1 MWMRA
6 LVGLCV
12 LLSALLAG
20 CSGSTPPPKPAPTTS
35 SAAEAP
41 LANAPKCRT
50 PQLAAHLGDRTEL
63 GSGQGALPLIYTNT
77 SKDPCLLRGAPVADL
92 HGPADRQGAVYS
104 LLHDI
109 KMGRGAVLQPGQSAS
124 ARLVIL
130 SGPAASTASAAST
143 MAIDGQ
149 NWVPSELVTIPP
161 GETAHIVV
169 PWPSGLSVT
178 RQQGTTSP
186 GSWIESFTAAP

>member
-12 LLSALLAG
+12 LLTALLAG
-20 CSGSTPPPKPAPTTS
+20 CSGSAPPPKPAPTTS

-50 PQLAAHLGDRTEL
+50 PQLAARLGDRTDL

-77 SKDPCLLRGAPVADL
+77 SKEPCLLRGAPVADL
-92 HGPADRQGAVYS
+92 HGPADQDGAVYS

-109 KMGRGAVLQPGQSAS
+109 HMGRGVVLQPGQSAS

-149 NWVPSELVTIPP
+149 NWVPTELVTTPP
-161 GETAHIVV
+161 GETADIVV
-169 PWPSGLSVT
+169 PWPPGLSVT
-178 RQQGTTSP
+178 RQVGTASP
-186 GSWIESFTAAP
+186 GSWVESFTAAS

>member
-1 MWMRA
+1 
-6 LVGLCV
+6 
-12 LLSALLAG
+12 
-20 CSGSTPPPKPAPTTS
+20 
-35 SAAEAP
+35 
-41 LANAPKCRT
+41 
-50 PQLAAHLGDRTEL
+50 LAARLGDHTDL

-92 HGPADRQGAVYS
+92 HGPADTEGAVYS

-109 KMGRGAVLQPGQSAS
+109 HMGRGVVLQPGQSAS

-149 NWVPSELVTIPP
+149 NWVPTELVTTPP
-161 GETAHIVV
+161 GETADIIV
-169 PWPSGLSVT
+169 PWPQGLSVT
-178 RQQGTTSP
+178 RQVGTASP
-186 GSWIESFTAAP
+186 GSWIESFTAAS

>member
-12 LLSALLAG
+12 LLTAMLAG
-20 CSGSTPPPKPAPTTS
+20 CSGSAPPAKPAPAMS
-35 SAAEAP
+35 AAAEAP
-41 LANAPKCRT
+41 LANAPKCHT
-50 PQLAAHLGDRTEL
+50 AQLAAHLGDRTDL
-63 GSGQGALPLIYTNT
+63 GSGQGAMPLIYTNT

-92 HGPADRQGAVYS
+92 HGPADTEGAVYS

-109 KMGRGAVLQPGQSAS
+109 RMGRGVVLQPGQSAS

-143 MAIDGQ
+143 MAINGQ
-149 NWVPSELVTIPP
+149 DWVPTELVTIPP
-161 GETAHIVV
+161 GESAEMTV
-169 PWPSGLSVT
+169 PWPAGLSVT
-178 RQQGTTSP
+178 RQPGMTSP
-186 GSWIESFTAAP
+186 GSWIEAFTAAS

>member
-1 MWMRA
+1 MRA

-12 LLSALLAG
+12 LLTGLLAG
-20 CSGSTPPPKPAPTTS
+20 CSGSAPPAKPAPTTAA
-35 SAAEAP
+35 AAEAP

-50 PQLAAHLGDRTEL
+50 AQLAAHLGDRTDL
-63 GSGQGALPLIYTNT
+63 GSGQGAMPLIYTNT

-92 HGPADRQGAVYS
+92 HGPADTEGAVYS

-109 KMGRGAVLQPGQSAS
+109 RMGRGAVLQPGQSAS

-143 MAIDGQ
+143 MTVGGQ
-149 NWVPSELVTIPP
+149 DWVPTELVTVPP
-161 GETAHIVV
+161 GESAEMTV
-169 PWPSGLSVT
+169 PWPAGLSVT
-178 RQQGTTSP
+178 RQPGMTSP
-186 GSWIESFTAAP
+186 GSWVESFTAAS

>member
-1 MWMRA
+1 MRA

-12 LLSALLAG
+12 LLTGLLAG
-20 CSGSTPPPKPAPTTS
+20 CSGSAPPPKPAATTS

-50 PQLAAHLGDRTEL
+50 AQLAAHLGDRTDL
-63 GSGQGALPLIYTNT
+63 GSGQAALPLIYTNT

-92 HGPADRQGAVYS
+92 HGPADTQGAVYS

-109 KMGRGAVLQPGQSAS
+109 RMGRGAVLQPGQSAS

-130 SGPAASTASAAST
+130 SGPPASAASAAST
-143 MAIDGQ
+143 MAIDGP
-149 NWVPSELVTIPP
+149 NWVPTELVTIPP
-161 GETAHIVV
+161 GETADIVV